1 MFQGKC
7 NENRKPKTSVPNDKQ
22 LIRYIPFQTKTAQHW
37 FFPKQKGMFLRQ
49 RTIAYLIIGFWV
61 ERGNQFCKG
70 LSRNFF
76 MDETKPE
83 ELFKIVGGK
92 KN

>member
-1 MFQGKC
+1 LVF
-7 NENRKPKTSVPNDKQ
+7 S
-22 LIRYIPFQTKTAQHW
+22 QTEGNVLKAKNHS
-37 FFPKQKGMFLRQ
+37 
-49 RTIAYLIIGFWV
+49 IYLIIGFWV